1 MKEFTKEM
9 LEKLT
14 AANDAV
20 RGTAD
25 YIKYHMQF
33 SSKHDGRWKFIC
45 WAIPHTTG
53 KIRTFKDKT
62 YIICEYVGICERY
75 PERFEVKEEV
85 KELLGI

>member
-9 LEKLT
+9 LQKLT

-25 YIKYHMQF
+25 YCKYHMACD
-33 SSKHDGRWKFIC
+33 SKRDGRWHFIC
-45 WAIPHTTG
+45 WAIPHATG
-53 KIRTFKDKT
+53 KIKTFKDKT

-75 PERFEVKEEV
+75 LERFEVREEV